1 MNANVKGVIFK
12 RDGNKVTSPPNV
24 TQNDVF
30 GAAVCLFGSSSLL
43 NIHNNVAMMML
54 QYRCFLLRQVRL
66 LGRTSSSSYCSR
78 NYFTNGD
85 RLRQEDPYAVLG
97 LQYGD
102 GCTVTEIKTAFRQ
115 KAAQFHPDV
124 HSCPQEKKKAAQQFQ
139 RVLQAYQTLTKIHTQ
154 LPGLDASKDFEWKTA
169 VWRTADRIAT
179 NRTDVAGMAKR
190 RPIAFVALQHQ
201 HQHRQYQYTL
211 GHPQHGGVRRS
222 GEYLGDIDITKPKIA
237 SSVGRGQSKWVTK
250 PATYKPWN
258 GNGGNSGNSD
268 NNGNKR

>member
-1 MNANVKGVIFK
+1 M
-12 RDGNKVTSPPNV
+12 
-24 TQNDVF
+24 
-30 GAAVCLFGSSSLL
+30 
-43 NIHNNVAMMML
+43 MMML
-54 QYRCFLLRQVRL
+54 QKRSLRLLRYNINSINSINSINN
-66 LGRTSSSSYCSR
+66 TSSTR

-124 HSCPQEKKKAAQQFQ
+124 VQDNQQKKHAAQQFQ
-139 RVLQAYQTLTKIHTQ
+139 RVLQAYQTLTEIHTQ

-169 VWRTADRIAT
+169 VWRQADRIAIH
-179 NRTDVAGMAKR
+179 RTDVAGTAKR
-190 RPIAFVALQHQ
+190 RPIASVALHQ
-201 HQHRQYQYTL
+201 QQQQYKYTL

-222 GEYLGDIDITKPKIA
+222 GEYLGSSNSTDSKPKIA

-258 GNGGNSGNSD
+258 GGNGGD
-268 NNGNKR
+268 NKR